1 MLDTLRD
8 RARPF
13 FEDAAPAH
21 DWHHVERVERLA
33 RRLADAFDESD
44 ERDDGDDGDDGDAS
58 VDRDVLR
65 ASVYL
70 HDIGREREARGEVD
84 DHAAWAARQVPDL
97 LADLTDERTVE
108 RVRHCVRSHRY
119 SGTVEPET
127 AEAELL
133 CDADNL
139 DAMGAVG
146 VGRTFAHGG
155 TLGEPMHGEADDPR
169 SGGQL
174 AHLRGKVS
182 SLRDRMYTGPGREL
196 AAERHAVVERFVEEF
211 EAELVGER

>member
-8 RARPF
+8 RTRPF

-21 DWHHVERVERLA
+21 DWHHVERVDRLA
-33 RRLADAFDESD
+33 GRLADEYEESD
-44 ERDDGDDGDDGDAS
+44 ERSASDGSADRGTT
-58 VDRDVLR
+58 VDREILH

-70 HDIGREREARGEVD
+70 HDIGREREAHGEVE
-84 DHAAWAARQVPDL
+84 DHAVWAAGQVPAL
-97 LADLTDERTVE
+97 LGDLTDGETVD
-108 RVRHCVRSHRY
+108 RVRHCVRAHRY
-119 SGTVEPET
+119 SGSVEPET
-127 AEAELL
+127 VEAELL

-155 TLGEPMHGEADDPR
+155 TLGEPMHGDGDDPR

-174 AHLRGKVS
+174 AHLRGKIS
-182 SLRDRMYTGPGREL
+182 SLRDRMYTDPGREL
-196 AAERHAVVERFVEEF
+196 AAGRHAVVERFVEEF
-211 EAELVGER
+211 EAELAGER